1 MTSLNR
7 KKCLL
12 LLVSA
17 LLITGCQDV
26 LQQGDQS
33 AGAPG
38 TAAPRPPAISSAPE
52 IDRRLRADVTS
63 LGQSLKAIRRG
74 LSNQEARIERV
85 RRGFQSLE
93 GSLEKNRAGIEKLSK
108 QISDQMKE
116 LRGRLD
122 TMESDISFL
131 RSPVGREE
139 SSSEKEEFDLE
150 IRAAGAP
157 ARDPS
162 GEALPPVGGSS
173 EDAIGAG
180 VPQQSLVVAGVPAGA
195 SAEVSVLISPAGSP
209 VIAGQSGQPAQ
220 PDPAAEYN
228 EALRIFNE
236 EKIFPK
242 ARLLFNRFI
251 SRNPIHE
258 LADDAQYWIGE
269 SYFEEKNFE
278 RAILAFNKVQVDYAN
293 GDKAPDALLKEA
305 LAFLNLGDKASA
317 RELMGRVVQK
327 YPDSAAA
334 AKATERLKSL

>member
-1 MTSLNR
+1 M
-7 KKCLL
+7 
-12 LLVSA
+12 
-17 LLITGCQDV
+17 
-26 LQQGDQS
+26 
-33 AGAPG
+33 
-38 TAAPRPPAISSAPE
+38 
-52 IDRRLRADVTS
+52 
-63 LGQSLKAIRRG
+63 
-74 LSNQEARIERV
+74 SNQEARIERV

-162 GEALPPVGGSS
+162 GEALPPAGGSS

-180 VPQQSLVVAGVPAGA
+180 VPQQSLVV
-195 SAEVSVLISPAGSP
+195 
-209 VIAGQSGQPAQ
+209 AGQSGQPAQ

-236 EKIFPK
+236 GKIFPK